1 MGAHNTATCG
11 GYCIIEIVPASR
23 LVVIWRITEACDLG
37 CGFCAYSRRLHRPR
51 AVADPEQ
58 VLAFGKLL
66 SEYARA
72 DSREV
77 LVSWLGGE
85 PLRWPPVWELSRTF
99 AQEFGLRVSATTNG
113 TALKSAEAR
122 QRLIDDFAEITIS
135 VDGLGP
141 IHDELRG
148 APGLFEQL
156 RGSVNR
162 LRDLKSRLGRGPR
175 LRVNA
180 ILMRDSV
187 YTFEDLCREVAGWG
201 VEELTIN
208 ALGGR
213 DRPEFFPD
221 HSLRPEDV
229 AWFRRA
235 LPGIRERMAKLGLTI
250 LGSEL
255 YLNRLVASA
264 RNCHLPIADCHPGQ
278 RFLFIDE
285 RGFVSPCSYTTHGYG
300 VHLSE
305 FCTPEDLRHLPARL
319 AERKRQQMLQ
329 PCRDCPSTQIFGKF
343 EPNSVMSSNLRQD
356 FGNGFY

>member
-1 MGAHNTATCG
+1 VSATQ
-11 GYCIIEIVPASR
+11 R
-23 LVVIWRITEACDLG
+23 VVVWRITEACDLG
-37 CGFCAYSRRLHRPR
+37 CGFCAYSRRLRRPR
-51 AVADPEQ
+51 ATADPKQ
-58 VLAFGKLL
+58 VLAFGGLL
-66 SEYARA
+66 SEYARV

-99 AQEFGLRVSATTNG
+99 AQELGLRISATTNG

-156 RGSVNR
+156 RAS
-162 LRDLKSRLGRGPR
+162 LKSLCDLKSRLGRGPR
-175 LRVNA
+175 LRVNT
-180 ILMRDSV
+180 ILMRDSI
-187 YTFEDLCREVAGWG
+187 YAFEDLCRDVAGWG
-201 VEELTIN
+201 VEEVTIN

-213 DRPEFFPD
+213 DRPEFYPD
-221 HSLRPEDV
+221 HGLRPEDV

-255 YLNRLVASA
+255 YLNRLEASA
-264 RNCHLPIADCHPGQ
+264 RNYHLPITDCHPGQ
-278 RFLFIDE
+278 QFLFVDE

-305 FCTPEDLRHLPARL
+305 LHSPEDLYLLPARF
-319 AERKRQQMLQ
+319 AERRRQRRLA
-329 PCRDCPSTQIFGKF
+329 PCLDCPSTQVFGKF
-343 EPNSVMSSNLRQD
+343 TQI
-356 FGNGFY
+356 